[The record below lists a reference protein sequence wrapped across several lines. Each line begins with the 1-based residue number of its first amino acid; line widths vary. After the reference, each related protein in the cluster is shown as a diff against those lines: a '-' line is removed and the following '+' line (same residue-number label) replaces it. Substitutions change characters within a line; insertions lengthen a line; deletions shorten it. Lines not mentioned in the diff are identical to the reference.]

1 MARLF
6 AVSCFLSS
14 SRAPSLTT
22 SSILQAAK
30 AEGDEEEEPVRSK
43 HAPVDDD
50 DW

>member
-6 AVSCFLSS
+6 AVSSS
-14 SRAPSLTT
+14 VTDYLTRWLT
-22 SSILQAAK
+22 SSPVSQAAK